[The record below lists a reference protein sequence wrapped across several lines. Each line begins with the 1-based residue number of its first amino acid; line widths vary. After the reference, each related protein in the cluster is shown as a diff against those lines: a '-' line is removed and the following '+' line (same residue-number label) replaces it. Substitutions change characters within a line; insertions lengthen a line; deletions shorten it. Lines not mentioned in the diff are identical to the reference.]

1 MKQENQNSKP
11 GTLIGKSSEIKKVL
25 HIIDKV
31 SVTDSTVLITG
42 ESGTGKE
49 LVAQSIHQKSP
60 RKKKGMVT
68 VNCSAIPA
76 TLLES
81 ELFGHEKGA
90 FTGAHRLRIGRFER
104 AHGGTIFLD
113 EIGDM
118 NPSLQVK
125 LLRVIQEQTFERV
138 GSTKSISA
146 NIRIIAATNKD
157 LNKAIQDGIFREDL
171 YYRLNV
177 IPIWLPPLRKR
188 KNDIPL
194 LVNHFITKLSVQK
207 KMGCKTISKDS
218 MNTLTRYHWPGN
230 IRELEN
236 LLERLYVMV
245 EGDVIETSDLPDHI
259 LDYRHEYHKDNP
271 LFIEN
276 NFDFNQA
283 VEDFQKNMI
292 MQALQQTNWVKSKAA
307 HLLKMN
313 RTTLVEKIK
322 KMNLKTENDSHSD
335 MIEINSHG
343 VPNN

>member
-11 GTLIGKSSEIKKVL
+11 GTLIGKSSEIKQVL
-25 HIIDKV
+25 HTIDKV

-49 LVAQSIHQKSP
+49 LVAQSVHQKSP
-60 RKKKGMVT
+60 RRKKGMVT

-90 FTGAHRLRIGRFER
+90 FTGAHRLRLGRFER

-118 NPSLQVK
+118 NPNLQVK

-157 LNKAIQDGIFREDL
+157 LKKAIKDHTFREDL

-177 IPIWLPPLRKR
+177 IPIWMAPLRKR

-194 LVNHFITKLSVQK
+194 LVNHFINKLSVHK
-207 KMGCKTISKDS
+207 KMGCKTLSRDS
-218 MNTLTRYHWPGN
+218 VMALARYHWPGN

-236 LLERLYVMV
+236 LLERLFVMV
-245 EGDVIETSDLPDHI
+245 EGDSIETSDLPTHI
-259 LDYRHEYHKDNP
+259 LEYRNEYQKDNP
-271 LFIEN
+271 LFLEN

-292 MQALQQTNWVKSKAA
+292 IQALQQTNWVKSKAA

-322 KMNLKTENDSHSD
+322 KMNLKIENASNSD
-335 MIEINSHG
+335 MIEINNH
-343 VPNN
+343 

>member
-1 MKQENQNSKP
+1 MKQESQQSEQ
-11 GTLIGKSSEIKKVL
+11 GTLIGKSPEIIKVL
-25 HIIDKV
+25 HTIDKV
-31 SVTDSTVLITG
+31 SLTDSTVLITG

-49 LVAQSIHQKSP
+49 LVAQSIHQKS
-60 RKKKGMVT
+60 RRQKKGMVT

-104 AHGGTIFLD
+104 ARGGTIFLD

-118 NPSLQVK
+118 TTSLQVK

-138 GSTKSISA
+138 GSTIPISA
-146 NIRIIAATNKD
+146 DIRIIAATNKD
-157 LNKAIQDGIFREDL
+157 LKKAIKEQTFREDL

-177 IPIWLPPLRKR
+177 IPLRMAPLRER

-194 LVNHFITKLSVQK
+194 LVNHFIDKLSVHK
-207 KMGCKTISKDS
+207 KMACKTISRDA
-218 MNTLTRYHWPGN
+218 MNVLNRYHWPGN

-236 LLERLYVMV
+236 LLERLFVMV
-245 EGDVIETSDLPDHI
+245 DGDVIETSDLPAHI
-259 LDYRHEYHKDNP
+259 IDYKHEYSENHP
-271 LFIEN
+271 LVLEN

-283 VEDFQKNMI
+283 VEDFQKHMI

-322 KMNLKTENDSHSD
+322 KMNLKTENRGETDI
-335 MIEINSHG
+335 MEINSH
-343 VPNN
+343 